1 MPEAIPP
8 FVMSFKWHRM
18 EEHNTNMDE
27 HNMNLLST
35 ILLTIAGLLGV
46 MLFTGRVYAATLSPP
61 TAAKRD
67 LLTAFAL
74 RYENGLIDARIDNAP
89 LGKVLRE
96 LALKTGMQIHLA
108 DPVIA
113 NWPVLAS
120 VKGIPLVEGVKQI
133 LEGFSYVLYLAA
145 NGPVVIVLSTQ
156 PDPAKMVVKT
166 TAAAL
171 KPASLAQPPHAIS
184 EKAPRSLDEFQPISV
199 GDALS
204 GADGEQELSP
214 EEQLAVIQEHDEAL
228 LKRALDVLNSDYKHL
243 HAEAIDQL
251 VGILDPRATQ
261 ALVEA
266 ASTGLDAKSRAHAV
280 EALWQHAAHLQFA
293 DTSSVAA
300 LKQLAEDSDAN
311 VRAVAR
317 RALQDMQQ
325 YPQGNVGN
333 SY

>member
-1 MPEAIPP
+1 
-8 FVMSFKWHRM
+8 MSFKWHRM
-18 EEHNTNMDE
+18 EEHHMSMEE
-27 HNMNLLST
+27 HNMNRLS
-35 ILLTIAGLLGV
+35 IIPLIIAGLLGV
-46 MLFTGRVYAATLSPP
+46 LLFTGRVYAATLSPP

-67 LLTAFAL
+67 LTTFDL

-89 LGKVLRE
+89 LGKVLHG
-96 LALKTGMQIHLA
+96 LALKTGIQIHLA
-108 DPVIA
+108 DPVIG
-113 NWPVLAS
+113 NWPILAS
-120 VKGIPLVEGVKQI
+120 VRGMPLIEGVKQI
-133 LEGFSYVLYLAA
+133 LKGFSYALYPAA

-156 PDPAKMVVKT
+156 PDPAKISDKT

-171 KPASLAQPPHAIS
+171 KPASLAQPIPAIS
-184 EKAPRSLDEFQPISV
+184 KEAPQSLDEFQPISV

-204 GADGEQELSP
+204 GADGERELSP

-228 LKRALDVLNSDYKHL
+228 LKRALDVLKSDYKHL
-243 HAEAIDQL
+243 YAEAIDQL

-266 ASTGLDAKSRAHAV
+266 ASTGPDAKSRAQAA
-280 EALWQHAAHLQFA
+280 EGLWQHAAHLQFA
-293 DTSSVAA
+293 DATSVTA

-311 VRAVAR
+311 VSAVAH

-325 YPQGNVGN
+325 YPQGNASN